1 MKISAQQLI
10 ILNVGGNDQ
19 KQGKIA
25 KPTLRNANAVTL
37 QQVNVCLMHCH
48 CNNAHMSK
56 TRRLLMSECHAERKI
71 HDFLMTSP
79 F

>member
-19 KQGKIA
+19 KRGNIA
-25 KPTLRNANAVTL
+25 KPTLRNTNAVTL
-37 QQVNVCLMHCH
+37 QQVNVFDALSLQCP
-48 CNNAHMSK
+48 K
-56 TRRLLMSECHAERKI
+56 RDVLMSECHAERKI